1 MIEHVEIEKAEC
13 LGQELRLI
21 TVVVSS
27 KPGLRTMRTRLARE
41 PFPLGKFTP
50 DAMPPSLQR
59 TLNDID
65 G

>member
-41 PFPLGKFTP
+41 PFPQGKFMP